1 MSTVNEI
8 NFLLCPAAAS
18 PRGAWR
24 FFFFF
29 LSLCGKYS
37 VELFL
42 TSAAVGEAPGGGG
55 GQRGAAVRAARRGQS
70 EAGGR
75 SADAQRRGG
84 GRDPQVSVAP
94 SARGCEEAAAP
105 LGVRGAGGCRS
116 AAPPPVRSQR
126 LASGGEGQVPPP
138 WRAGCRCL
146 AGSER

>member
-18 PRGAWR
+18 PRGGWR

-29 LSLCGKYS
+29 LSLSGKYS
-37 VELFL
+37 VELSL
-42 TSAAVGEAPGGGG
+42 TSAAVGEAPG
-55 GQRGAAVRAARRGQS
+55 GAAVRAARRGQS

-84 GRDPQVSVAP
+84 GRDPQVSAAP

-138 WRAGCRCL
+138 PPWRAGCRCL